1 MNPQLLRA
9 ALAAAL
15 ALAAAGAS
23 AQVTVKNAWIRA
35 TVPVQKASGAFM
47 QIVSAQDAR
56 LVAVATPVAGLV
68 ELHQMDMKGGM
79 MNMRHVETIDLP
91 AGKTVELAPGG
102 YHVMLLELKRQM
114 RAGDTVPLT
123 LVVEG
128 KDKKR
133 STVAVTATVKPLT
146 AH

>member
-9 ALAAAL
+9 ALAATL

-23 AQVTVKNAWIRA
+23 AQVTIKNAWIRA
-35 TVPVQKASGAFM
+35 TVPVQKATGAFM
-47 QIVSAQDAR
+47 QITSAQDAR
-56 LVAVATPVAGLV
+56 LVAVTTPVAGLV
-68 ELHQMDMKGGM
+68 ELHQMDMKDGM
-79 MNMRHVETIDLP
+79 MNMRHVESIDLP
-91 AGKTVELAPGG
+91 AGKPVELASGG

-114 RAGDTVPLT
+114 KAGDTVPLT
-123 LVVEG
+123 LVVEN
-128 KDKKR
+128 KDRKR

>member
-9 ALAAAL
+9 ALAATL

-23 AQVTVKNAWIRA
+23 AQVTIKNAWIRA
-35 TVPVQKASGAFM
+35 TVPVQKATGAFM
-47 QIVSAQDAR
+47 QITSAQDAR
-56 LVAVATPVAGLV
+56 LVAVTTPVAGLV

-79 MNMRHVETIDLP
+79 MNMRHVESIDLP
-91 AGKTVELAPGG
+91 AGKPVELASGG

-114 RAGDTVPLT
+114 KAGDTVPLT
-123 LVVEG
+123 LVVEN
-128 KDKKR
+128 KDRKR